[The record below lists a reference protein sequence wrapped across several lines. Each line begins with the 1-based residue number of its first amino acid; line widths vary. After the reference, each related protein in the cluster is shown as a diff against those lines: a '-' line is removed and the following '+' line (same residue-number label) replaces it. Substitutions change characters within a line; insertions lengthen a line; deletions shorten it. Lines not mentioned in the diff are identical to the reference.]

1 VNKIKTPDL
10 LPYKYDDQKKRDRSH
25 YLNGHRRGV
34 NRKNQCEGR
43 AAKGRANIVSPD
55 APEVLD
61 APK

>member
-10 LPYKYDDQKKRDRSH
+10 LPYKYNNHKKRDRSH
-25 YLNGHRRGV
+25 YLNGHRGEV
-34 NRKNQCEGR
+34 NRENQCEGR
-43 AAKGRANIVSPD
+43 TAKDRANIVSPD